1 MRGDVSESAS
11 TTGNSKSYQ
20 FRNSGA
26 ASNKSGMNPQI
37 QAFVSKNGN
46 RALGVNVNKFIQYYL

>member
-1 MRGDVSESAS
+1 MRGDVSETAS

-20 FRNSGA
+20 FGNSGV
-26 ASNKSGMNPQI
+26 SSKMSPQI

-46 RALGVNVNKFIQYYL
+46 RALGVNVNKFI

>member
-20 FRNSGA
+20 IGNSGV
-26 ASNKSGMNPQI
+26 SNKSGINSKI
-37 QAFVSKNGN
+37 HAFVSKNGS